1 MSLLHSRTQVQLV
14 SISSI
19 PATSASQRRL
29 LQLRGSQPHSGPW
42 DLPGQRNMPTLREM
56 LRPANMKMLA
66 RRMLSAQEVQVLAS
80 GSVTDAQVQAAAA
93 AVKSAYGSGE

>member
-1 MSLLHSRTQVQLV
+1 M

-29 LQLRGSQPHSGPW
+29 LQLRGSQPHSGPR

-56 LRPANMKMLA
+56 LRLANMNMLA
-66 RRMLSAQEVQVLAS
+66 RRMLSAQEVQLLAS